1 MGNDTLNRYDSM
13 DKDKKSVLKALTMI
27 SQFGLNMIVPI
38 VICVFIGIKADQLF
52 HTSFIVIIL
61 FFLGAAAGFRNIFIM
76 SKDIY
81 GSDRKKGKH

>member
-1 MGNDTLNRYDSM
+1 MN
-13 DKDKKSVLKALTMI
+13 KDNKSVLKALTMV
-27 SQFGLNMIVPI
+27 SQFGINMVVPI
-38 VICVFIGIKADQLF
+38 VICVFIGIKADQFF

-81 GSDRKKGKH
+81 GSDTRKRKH